1 MSSSPPSVPSRAPT
15 PPSPGNE
22 NVAAWSAY
30 EDRQQEYEHRRN
42 ARHVWELAHA
52 QVLRA
57 SQMVAPGTGPRLVA
71 TVPLAP
77 GQILVVPPSERVA
90 MGDAPPDAV
99 DRALRR
105 PRGPPTREWC
115 QANSPARCVAREQG
129 WDLAWVWA
137 QMGEKTEVRMG
148 EPQQAGPGGSPSAP
162 VVLVGPHADK
172 GKRKAAPSSGPV
184 RRVRRRASPVRPVA
198 EAGPSGPHVLLPVSG
213 HPIPALE
220 AMRTWLEEAQAEA
233 ARWRL
238 EAEELRRERVRGYA
252 LAQERE
258 EELGRVMRER
268 DEAGRARDL
277 LLRERDEFRERRG
290 VQDDE
295 VERLRVQLARAAG
308 LGEGVGPAVITA
320 AEIDALAQGLQEAH
334 ELEGRRREWL
344 LREVAGARDDAL

>member
-30 EDRQQEYEHRRN
+30 EDRQQEYERRRD
-42 ARHVWELAHA
+42 AHHVWELARA

-57 SQMVAPGTGPRLVA
+57 SQMVAPGAGPGSVA

-115 QANSPARCVAREQG
+115 QANSPCSHCARRRVPCVFLDLDGGSRRDVSMCKACRSKHERCSTSRLWKAQCVAREQG

-162 VVLVGPHADK
+162 VVLVGSHANK
-172 GKRKAAPSSGPV
+172 GKRKAAPSLGPV
-184 RRVRRRASPVRPVA
+184 RRVRRRASPVHPVA
-198 EAGPSGPHVLLPVSG
+198 EAGPSGPPVLSPVSG

-220 AMRTWLEEAQAEA
+220 AMRTRLEEAQAEA
-233 ARWRL
+233 ARSGGV
-238 EAEELRRERVRGYA
+238 AAGAGTGLRAGPGA
-252 LAQERE
+252 G
-258 EELGRVMRER
+258 GRVGPG
-268 DEAGRARDL
+268 D
-277 LLRERDEFRERRG
+277 
-290 VQDDE
+290 
-295 VERLRVQLARAAG
+295 ARAG
-308 LGEGVGPAVITA
+308 
-320 AEIDALAQGLQEAH
+320 
-334 ELEGRRREWL
+334 
-344 LREVAGARDDAL
+344 

>member
-1 MSSSPPSVPSRAPT
+1 
-15 PPSPGNE
+15 
-22 NVAAWSAY
+22 
-30 EDRQQEYEHRRN
+30 
-42 ARHVWELAHA
+42 
-52 QVLRA
+52 
-57 SQMVAPGTGPRLVA
+57 
-71 TVPLAP
+71 
-77 GQILVVPPSERVA
+77 
-90 MGDAPPDAV
+90 
-99 DRALRR
+99 
-105 PRGPPTREWC
+105 
-115 QANSPARCVAREQG
+115 
-129 WDLAWVWA
+129 
-137 QMGEKTEVRMG
+137 MGEKTEVRMG

-162 VVLVGPHADK
+162 VVLVGPRADK
-172 GKRKAAPSSGPV
+172 GKRKAAPSSRPV
-184 RRVRRRASPVRPVA
+184 RWVHCRVSPVRPVA
-198 EAGPSGPHVLLPVSG
+198 EAGPSGLHVFLPVSG
-213 HPIPALE
+213 HPVPALG
-220 AMRTWLEEAQAEA
+220 AMQARLEEAQAEA

-320 AEIDALAQGLQEAH
+320 AEIDALTQGLREAH

-344 LREVAGARDDAL
+344 LREVAGARDDALTWAREHRLLLNGLSSGVSYIVEEAASVALPPELAQGVARLGRLMAVHRHRNLLDPGSWLEAFVDGLQDSPSVEEIVEIVREAMAAEFGPGEN